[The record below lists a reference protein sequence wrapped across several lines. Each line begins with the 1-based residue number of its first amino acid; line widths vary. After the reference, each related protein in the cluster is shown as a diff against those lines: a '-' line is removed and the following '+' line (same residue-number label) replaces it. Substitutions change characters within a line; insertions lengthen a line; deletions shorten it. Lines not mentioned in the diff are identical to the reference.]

1 MILQRDPG
9 RNRTTCWSNWKPSP
23 TFAPR
28 KTKGKPKRK
37 TRENQGKPRENQKGK
52 PKGKTKKTKKTRDS
66 HQLPAFLKKWKKQVG
81 KNRSAMETHLRNAQL
96 IEALSLS
103 AGGSPQR

>member
-9 RNRTTCWSNWKPSP
+9 RNRTTCWSNWKHSP

-37 TRENQGKPRENQKGK
+37 TRENQGKPGKTKGK
-52 PKGKTKKTKKTRDS
+52 PKGKTKRENQENQENQGQSPITRFSEKMEKTGRE
-66 HQLPAFLKKWKKQVG
+66 KQVSHG
-81 KNRSAMETHLRNAQL
+81 NSSA
-96 IEALSLS
+96 
-103 AGGSPQR
+103 QRTTY